1 MIFSISK
8 ELLIIFFLYYMFSND
23 VTKQNIHFYIHCCF
37 MKLSSLIKNGQFV
50 VHFLI
55 GNSNDEGY
63 DENNQCEVKNNQLE
77 EDIKIEQ
84 KYEDKYLDQIRKMN
98 KEYIFSEE
106 EKQLEEV
113 KYNEFVGLLK
123 DDYLKTIEEIQMKKK
138 DTERKIVKYEGLT
151 DYDYCMDE
159 DEDDK
164 YLGETVKEKVSTLT
178 LEVSFLNS
186 EIDKTRKLLKDTEN
200 RKNDDEEN
208 EILLVERE
216 KARQFVIDMRL
227 DKLKDNFIIEKTPH
241 GNVLMFWNNKR
252 GSFEYYSDNT
262 IPYRYLEPVGRKYIK
277 TFNCRP
283 IFVDMEEELKI
294 SEEKLKKEQEEL
306 EKKKLEEQNNESK
319 HQNTGGNN
327 TKKNVFAKFKSY
339 NKEAGT
345 GRVNTGAPPKNSIP
359 TNPVN
364 DPSSKEKVL
373 LKDNANRYT
382 YEGKFSN
389 FNFLKKVE
397 RKIVDK
403 KYAMSFADFKK
414 NILLKK

>member
-8 ELLIIFFLYYMFSND
+8 EVFIIFFLYYIFSNNI
-23 VTKQNIHFYIHCCF
+23 TRQNIHFYLHYCF
-37 MKLSSLIKNGQFV
+37 IQLISLIKNSNSQFV
-50 VHFLI
+50 IHFFT
-55 GNSNDEGY
+55 NSEEGY
-63 DENNQCEVKNNQLE
+63 DENKQCETKDNKLE
-77 EDIKIEQ
+77 DMKPEP
-84 KYEDKYLDQIRKMN
+84 KYEDKYLDQIRKMD
-98 KEYIFSEE
+98 KEYIFTEE

-113 KYNEFVGLLK
+113 KYNEFVRIVK
-123 DDYLKTIEEIQMKKK
+123 DGYLKTIEEIKMKKN
-138 DTERKIVKYEGLT
+138 DIERKICKYEGLT

-164 YLGETVKEKVSTLT
+164 YLGETVKEKVNGLE

-186 EIDKTRKLLKDTEN
+186 EIDKTQKILESVEN
-200 RKNDDEEN
+200 NEEEN
-208 EILLVERE
+208 EIILAERE
-216 KARQFVIDMRL
+216 KAIQFVIDMRL
-227 DKLKDNFIIEKTPH
+227 DKLKDNYIIEKTPH

-262 IPYRYLEPVGRKYIK
+262 IPYRYLEPVGRKYVK
-277 TFNCRP
+277 TFNCRQ
-283 IFVDMEEELKI
+283 IFIDMEEELKI
-294 SEEKLKKEQEEL
+294 SEEKLKKEHEEL
-306 EKKKLEEQNNESK
+306 ENKKLEEQNNESK
-319 HQNTGGNN
+319 QQNTGGVN

-345 GRVNTGAPPKNSIP
+345 GRVNTAAPPKNSIP
-359 TNPVN
+359 TNPVK
-364 DPSSKEKVL
+364 DPSIKENIL